1 MSTDTKLKEIIGA
14 QEEIFVRRQP
24 RSKRLAKQAKNHLTG
39 GVTSSWQIT
48 APQPVWLSHGLGS
61 KVWDVDGNEYVD
73 LHGGYGAALAGHA
86 HPAIAKAI
94 TSQAGLGTHF
104 AQPTPDA
111 IAVATE
117 LASRFGLPKWRFA
130 NSGTEATMDAVHLMR
145 SITGRDLIIKI
156 EGCYHGHHDS
166 VQVSVAP
173 DPDVA
178 GPRNKPNSAPA
189 STGIPRAITDLTLI
203 ATFNDLDSVARLL
216 DEHGDRVA
224 GMIIEP
230 VMMNA
235 GIIKPEPGYLGALQA
250 LLREHRALLTF
261 DEVKTGLTVGPGG
274 VTRKENVQPDLI
286 TLAKSLGG
294 GVAVAAI
301 GGTADVMDHVATGGY
316 EMVGT
321 FNGNPLAMAATRAML
336 TEVATPEAYE
346 KIEKLRQR
354 AASGIQK
361 AIADNGLTA
370 HVVTAGAK
378 GCLVFSAEPVE
389 NYRGFL
395 GVDDRYSHAHW
406 LYQHN
411 GGVFLPPWGKI
422 EQWLIS
428 VQHDEADI
436 DRLIE
441 NFAVFAQ
448 AVSPKAARTDAART
462 DAARTDAART
472 DAARTDAA
480 RTDAARTG
488 DLTDGAPERRLA
500 RPRRPQKADPRVL
513 PEPHRGRRPRRPRR
527 RPAARRVR
535 LRPGR
540 HRHRPAAA
548 PEQPGQMARPGYP
561 LNRTGNC
568 SWIPAVR
575 HGRSAAGR
583 SRLGGCPVPP
593 SARFAR
599 RGFLLASRSTYRTGS
614 WPAASCRT
622 R

>member
-1 MSTDTKLKEIIGA
+1 VSTDLSTDTDAKLKEIIA
-14 QEEIFVRRQP
+14 EQEEIFVRRQP
-24 RSKRLAKQAKNHLTG
+24 ESQRLAEQAKQHLAG

-48 APQPVWLSHGLGS
+48 APQPVWLSRGLGS

-86 HPAIAKAI
+86 HPAIAQAI
-94 TSQAGLGTHF
+94 SRQAKNGTHF

-111 IAVATE
+111 VAVAAE
-117 LASRFGLPKWRFA
+117 LAERFGLPQWRFA
-130 NSGTEATMDAVHLMR
+130 NSGTEATMDAIHLMR

-173 DPDVA
+173 EEEDA
-178 GPRNKPNSAPA
+178 GPREKPSSAPA
-189 STGIPRAITDLTLI
+189 SSGIPRAITDLTLI

-216 DEHGDRVA
+216 EEHKDEIA
-224 GMIIEP
+224 GMILEP

-235 GIIKPEPGYLGALQA
+235 GIIKPQPGYLAQLKD
-250 LLREHRALLTF
+250 LLHENGALLTF

-274 VTRKENVQPDLI
+274 VTRQENVQPDLI

-301 GGTADVMDHVATGGY
+301 GGTAEVMDHVAEGGY

-336 TEVATPEAYE
+336 TEVATPEAYRG
-346 KIEKLRQR
+346 IEKLRQR
-354 AASGIQK
+354 AAAGIEK
-361 AIADNGLTA
+361 AITTNGLTA

-378 GCLVFSAEPVE
+378 GCVVFAPGTVT

-428 VQHDEADI
+428 VQHNEADI
-436 DRLIE
+436 DRLIA
-441 NFAVFAQ
+441 NFAEFAQ
-448 AVSPKAARTDAART
+448 AV
-462 DAARTDAART
+462 
-472 DAARTDAA
+472 
-480 RTDAARTG
+480 
-488 DLTDGAPERRLA
+488 
-500 RPRRPQKADPRVL
+500 
-513 PEPHRGRRPRRPRR
+513 
-527 RPAARRVR
+527 
-535 LRPGR
+535 
-540 HRHRPAAA
+540 
-548 PEQPGQMARPGYP
+548 
-561 LNRTGNC
+561 
-568 SWIPAVR
+568 
-575 HGRSAAGR
+575 
-583 SRLGGCPVPP
+583 
-593 SARFAR
+593 
-599 RGFLLASRSTYRTGS
+599 
-614 WPAASCRT
+614 RT
-622 R
+622 RTEG

>member
-1 MSTDTKLKEIIGA
+1 MTTDTKLKEIIAG

-24 RSKRLAKQAKNHLTG
+24 VSARLARQAAEHLAG

-48 APQPVWLSHGLGS
+48 APQPVWLSHGRGS
-61 KVWDVDGNEYVD
+61 KVYDVDGNEYVD

-86 HPAIAKAI
+86 HPAIAQAI
-94 TSQAGLGTHF
+94 TEQAKNGTHF

-111 IAVATE
+111 ITVASE
-117 LASRFGLPKWRFA
+117 LARRFGLPRWRFA

-173 DPDVA
+173 DEEDA
-178 GPRNKPNSAPA
+178 GPQDKPACVPS
-189 STGIPRAITDLTLI
+189 STGIPKAITDLTLI
-203 ATFNDLDSVARLL
+203 AAYNDTGGVARLL
-216 DEHGDRVA
+216 DEHQGQVA
-224 GMIIEP
+224 GMILEP

-235 GIIKPEPGYLGALQA
+235 GIIKPEPGYLAGLKA
-250 LLREHRALLTF
+250 LLHSRGALLTF

-274 VTRKENVQPDLI
+274 VTMNENVRPDLI

-301 GGTADVMDHVATGGY
+301 GGTAKVMDHVAAGGY

-336 TEVATPEAYE
+336 TEVATPEAYK

-354 AASGIQK
+354 AKTGIEQ
-361 AIADNGLTA
+361 AIKDNRLTA
-370 HVVTAGAK
+370 QVVTAGAK
-378 GCLVFSAEPVE
+378 GCVVFSAEPVE

-428 VQHDEADI
+428 VQHGEADI

-448 AVSPKAARTDAART
+448 AVGN
-462 DAARTDAART
+462 
-472 DAARTDAA
+472 
-480 RTDAARTG
+480 RTG
-488 DLTDGAPERRLA
+488 D
-500 RPRRPQKADPRVL
+500 
-513 PEPHRGRRPRRPRR
+513 
-527 RPAARRVR
+527 
-535 LRPGR
+535 
-540 HRHRPAAA
+540 
-548 PEQPGQMARPGYP
+548 
-561 LNRTGNC
+561 
-568 SWIPAVR
+568 
-575 HGRSAAGR
+575 
-583 SRLGGCPVPP
+583 
-593 SARFAR
+593 
-599 RGFLLASRSTYRTGS
+599 
-614 WPAASCRT
+614 
-622 R
+622 